1 LFLSKYQTKESLIE
15 FSDRAGPGSGR
26 IRILTCSLNAIKG
39 EYCWMRSVF
48 PLLILAVCAL
58 GLASTVNAEETDPDL
73 VNDTLQN
80 LTTASLHFQAGI
92 QQITGDVNLS
102 NASTD
107 LANARSVVEEFIQ
120 AYNALIHIVNRIL
133 ELVAEF
139 QPVPGNLP
147 ET

>member
-1 LFLSKYQTKESLIE
+1 
-15 FSDRAGPGSGR
+15 
-26 IRILTCSLNAIKG
+26 
-39 EYCWMRSVF
+39 MRSVF

-107 LANARSVVEEFIQ
+107 LANARSMVEEFIQ

-139 QPVPGNLP
+139 QPGPRNLP